1 MSNTTRKTEV
11 GTRLRKVGTDTTTAP
26 VIPNPTPEERGNVQ
40 FCTVQPGTVTVGGPG
55 VVSGWSGVRFPTA
68 DRVRIGGDL
77 LDVSGLYLTSDRVT
91 GGKVMTT
98 RPGGD
103 TVRVKGERVTTPRTG
118 QPREGGP
125 SLDGFSVSSVIRW
138 CGSQGFTAS
147 PVSRAITTGWGVEC
161 NPLTVSTQIQH
172 GRKGT
177 MSVPDLP
184 PELQSKLRRL
194 IADATK

>member
-1 MSNTTRKTEV
+1 MSRKTEQ
-11 GTRLRKVGTDTTTAP
+11 GTRLPKVGTDTTTAP
-26 VIPNPTPEERGNVQ
+26 VVPHPTPEERGNVQ
-40 FCTVQPGTVTVGGPG
+40 FATVQPGSVRVGGPG
-55 VVSGWSGVRFPTA
+55 LVSGWSGVRFPVA
-68 DRVRIGGDL
+68 DRVRLGGDL

-91 GGKVMTT
+91 GGKVSTT
-98 RPGGD
+98 RTGEG
-103 TVRVKGERVTTPRTG
+103 VKVKGEGVKTPRTG
-118 QPREGGP
+118 QPREGGQ

-147 PVSRAITTGWGVEC
+147 PVLRAILTGWGVEC
-161 NPLTVSTQIQH
+161 NPLTVSTQVQH

-184 PELQSKLRRL
+184 PEMQSKLRGL